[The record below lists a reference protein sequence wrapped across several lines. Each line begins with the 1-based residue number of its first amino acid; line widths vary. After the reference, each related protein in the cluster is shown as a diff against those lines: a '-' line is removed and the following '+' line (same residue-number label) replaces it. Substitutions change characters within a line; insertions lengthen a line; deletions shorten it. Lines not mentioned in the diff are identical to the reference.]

1 MIKISVIIPVYKVE
15 RYLDECVQSVLSQ
28 TYTNLEIILV
38 DDGSPDNCPSMCDN
52 YAIQDSRVYV
62 IHKENG
68 GLSDARNA
76 GLLVSEGEYV
86 VFLDSDDYWQD
97 NDFIASLVEELA
109 RQPDVDMILFGRK
122 DYYESSGRY
131 MKGISVD
138 VEKVNGKEVK
148 EAFRYLI
155 VNQLY
160 SMSAWSKLIKRDFLI
175 SNQIMFEKGLLG
187 EDMDWSLQLWLK
199 IKSVRAINI
208 FSYIYRHHQQSI
220 TTTYNLTNVSDFV
233 SILKKW
239 QKIAQKEIQDS
250 ELKNL
255 VLGYLAFLYPTL
267 LRFFFIIQKSDRKI
281 EYELIKQLIP
291 LLQYSITKKSNQI
304 QILNKFMGFNLTIF
318 IIGVYGLLKKKGIRG
333 LKLFFK

>member
-15 RYLDECVQSVLSQ
+15 QYLDDCIQSVFSQ
-28 TYTNLEIILV
+28 TYNNLEIILV
-38 DDGSPDNCPSMCDN
+38 DDGSPDNCPQMCDA
-52 YAIQDSRVYV
+52 YALQDKRVRV

-68 GLSDARNA
+68 GLSDARNV
-76 GLLVSEGEYV
+76 GLLVAEGEYV
-86 VFLDSDDYWQD
+86 IFLDSDDYWQD
-97 NDFIASLVEELA
+97 NDFIASLVEELD

-122 DYYESSGRY
+122 DFYESSARY
-131 MKGISVD
+131 TTGVTVD
-138 VEKVNGKEVK
+138 VEKVNGKEIK

-160 SMSAWSKLIKRDFLI
+160 SMSACTKMIKRDFLI
-175 SNQIMFEKGLLG
+175 SNQIMFEKELLG

-208 FSYIYRHHQQSI
+208 FSYIYRHREQSI
-220 TTTYNLTNVSDFV
+220 TTTYNLKNVYDFV
-233 SILKKW
+233 AILKKW
-239 QKIAQKEIQDS
+239 QNIAQKDIQDS

-267 LRFFFIIQKSDRKI
+267 LRYFFIIQKSDRAT
-281 EYELIKQLIP
+281 EYKLLKQLIP
-291 LLQYSITKKSNQI
+291 LLRYSITTKSNQMHV
-304 QILNKFMGFNLTIF
+304 LYKSVGFNLTIF
-318 IIGVYGLLKKKGIRG
+318 IIGVYGLLTKKGIRG